1 MTSVWKNVYIDKL
14 DNIVKNDHNM
24 RKNWWNVLQ
33 KGIAKSKS
41 KRTRTEKRIKRK
53 DEKLYVKWKGYNIS
67 FNIWINRKDII

>member
-33 KGIAKSKS
+33 KGIAKNKS
-41 KRTRTEKRIKRK
+41 KRTRTEKVIKRK
-53 DEKLYVKWKGYNIS
+53 DEKLYDTIIHLIS
-67 FNIWINRKDII
+67 G

>member
-33 KGIAKSKS
+33 KGTAKNK
-41 KRTRTEKRIKRK
+41 
-53 DEKLYVKWKGYNIS
+53 
-67 FNIWINRKDII
+67 

>member
-33 KGIAKSKS
+33 KGIAKNK
-41 KRTRTEKRIKRK
+41 
-53 DEKLYVKWKGYNIS
+53 
-67 FNIWINRKDII
+67 